1 MSGREVPAPV
11 TSFAA
16 ANFTPEILE
25 EVRPRCPRAYPSAV
39 HVPARS
45 NTGKFMQI
53 KHAGFTE
60 PSPIQ
65 AQAWPVAME
74 GRDLVAIAKTGS
86 GKTCGFLLPGFM
98 HIKSARNDPRNGPT
112 VLVLAPT
119 RELANQIQVEANKF
133 GKYSGIRNTYVHITG
148 SRAFV
153 PAPRVSTCRSLV
165 ALANLPTLKC
175 GGVWRQPWA

>member
-1 MSGREVPAPV
+1 MPSQRLSCACGPPPPII
-11 TSFAA
+11 
-16 ANFTPEILE
+16 TPYVL
-25 EVRPRCPRAYPSAV
+25 
-39 HVPARS
+39 
-45 NTGKFMQI
+45 QI

-98 HIKSARNDPRNGPT
+98 HIKKSRNDPRNGPT

-133 GKYSGIRNTYVHITG
+133 GKFSGLRNTYVHITG
-148 SRAFV
+148 SRAFAS
-153 PAPRVSTCRSLV
+153 APRVSTCRSLV
-165 ALANLPTLKC
+165 ALSKSMLFRTSEAC
-175 GGVWRQPWA
+175 GVSRGLDHAHTYSTRRAFFVG